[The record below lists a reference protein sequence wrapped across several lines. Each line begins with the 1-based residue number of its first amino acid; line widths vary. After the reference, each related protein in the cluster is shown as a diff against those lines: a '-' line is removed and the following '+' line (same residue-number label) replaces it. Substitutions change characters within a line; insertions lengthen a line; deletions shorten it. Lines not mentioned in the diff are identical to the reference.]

1 MQSKIIF
8 ISALVPASANIPYC
22 YCMVKGASDDPVS
35 SGIERQSN
43 NFCWVSLREFLER
56 SMKIQ
61 IMTFPLI

>member
-43 NFCWVSLREFLER
+43 NFCWVPLREFLKGVWEY
-56 SMKIQ
+56 
-61 IMTFPLI
+61 TLLLFH

>member
-22 YCMVKGASDDPVS
+22 YCMVKGASDDPVP

-43 NFCWVSLREFLER
+43 NFCWVPLREFFER
-56 SMKIQ
+56 SMRIH
-61 IMTFPLI
+61 IITFSLI